1 MHWAWVFNNIGLD
14 NGNDMVHNQKMIADG
29 LKDENFS
36 FPEYDAT
43 MVCIVP
49 FLEPFLHYLPWYRVH
64 IWVHLNTLAS

>member
-1 MHWAWVFNNIGLD
+1 MRHIGLD
-14 NGNDMVHNQKMIADG
+14 NGNDMGHNQKTIANA

-36 FPEYDAT
+36 FAEYDVT

-64 IWVHLNTLAS
+64 VPVHSNTLAS